1 MRTRPLHSCAKEV
14 SHGERRRELVCAR
27 CEGHLGHLFSG
38 EKLTEADQRHCV
50 NSLSMKYMPGP
61 LPADAEEEKVLP
73 PFENPMEKAKG
84 LLGELFGNK

>member
-1 MRTRPLHSCAKEV
+1 ME
-14 SHGERRRELVCAR
+14 
-27 CEGHLGHLFSG
+27 
-38 EKLTEADQRHCV
+38 RHCV
-50 NSLSMKYMPGP
+50 NSPSMKYMPGP

>member
-1 MRTRPLHSCAKEV
+1 MTNDRMGTWTASPSKGFTPTME
-14 SHGERRRELVCAR
+14 
-27 CEGHLGHLFSG
+27 
-38 EKLTEADQRHCV
+38 RHCV

-84 LLGELFGNK
+84 LLGELIGNK